1 MKFGSGGLFVD
12 LLQWAD
18 NGTNNFVSVFIDFVH
33 SNSSKWKKKTTTEIL
48 IARYALG
55 YIKKAKK
62 GCFVS
67 ILDDRNPYALQMNCT
82 RQLCENILAR
92 FATSVYALGKFTI
105 LIELDESMCGQCEFV
120 EHAHTQIIHIGC
132 NADTCHELFYINSFN
147 VRCFHVVKLFIFFY
161 ICWMCVRTLNL
172 RIISSARR
180 KNHGTCDQH
189 SNNFQSNCFR

>member
-1 MKFGSGGLFVD
+1 MVRTTSFRFSLT
-12 LLQWAD
+12 LSTQIPL
-18 NGTNNFVSVFIDFVH
+18 NE
-33 SNSSKWKKKTTTEIL
+33 KKTTTDIL

-120 EHAHTQIIHIGC
+120 EHTHTHKS
-132 NADTCHELFYINSFN
+132 YISGAMLTHAMNYF
-147 VRCFHVVKLFIFFY
+147 
-161 ICWMCVRTLNL
+161 T
-172 RIISSARR
+172 
-180 KNHGTCDQH
+180 
-189 SNNFQSNCFR
+189 